1 MTSATVGC
9 NGIIKKAGANKIK
22 GKNKPALKRRGNQQ
36 GRFWR
41 PKGNMENPPRRVKRL
56 RRTVENKWGEK

>member
-1 MTSATVGC
+1 MTSATVGR

-41 PKGNMENPPRRVKRL
+41 PKGNMETWKTL
-56 RRTVENKWGEK
+56 LVESQD